1 MHLIFDTEKPSQ
13 AKTFRCHH
21 HSENLRS
28 SFFLREEILTKRLHL
43 FWRYRPENRI
53 LLSIAILNLLH
64 KMSNTNKISA
74 VCLKQTKTATLALLE
89 QVKTKLP
96 FLISTPEAERPKR
109 KMGAKSVEYVNLC
122 LEAAKEYPTKLTVE
136 FDTPEFEK
144 DVDLINQLWAIRI
157 KIGDLLDKVDDTME
171 AASGDSMKA
180 ADRVYELLK
189 AAEKTDG
196 SVSEIL
202 RRIAQFY
209 SGQSKPRAKKTNP

>member
-1 MHLIFDTEKPSQ
+1 
-13 AKTFRCHH
+13 
-21 HSENLRS
+21 
-28 SFFLREEILTKRLHL
+28 
-43 FWRYRPENRI
+43 
-53 LLSIAILNLLH
+53 
-64 KMSNTNKISA
+64 MSNTNKISA
-74 VCLKQTKTATLALLE
+74 VLPEADKTATLALLE

-122 LEAAKEYPTKLTVE
+122 LEATKEYPTKLTVE
-136 FDTPEFEK
+136 FDTPEFGK

-202 RRIAQFY
+202 RRISQFDA
-209 SGQSKPRAKKTNP
+209 GQSKPRAKKTNP